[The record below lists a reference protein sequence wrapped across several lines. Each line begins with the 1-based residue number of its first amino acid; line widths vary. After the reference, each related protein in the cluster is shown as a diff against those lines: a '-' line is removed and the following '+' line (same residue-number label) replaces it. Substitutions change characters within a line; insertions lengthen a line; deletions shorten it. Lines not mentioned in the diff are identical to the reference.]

1 MAFTV
6 NGIQVAGSGKSAY
19 LYALAGGY
27 TGTEEDFNTALGNIN
42 NIINSGVTEEY
53 VNNAISTATNSTKQ
67 YVDSA
72 INTAIGMAI
81 ISSY

>member
-27 TGTEEDFNTALGNIN
+27 TGTEEDFNKTLLRIVVP
-42 NIINSGVTEEY
+42 I
-53 VNNAISTATNSTKQ
+53 
-67 YVDSA
+67 
-72 INTAIGMAI
+72 AI
-81 ISSY
+81 ILSLLICQPVHNGINKLLNNPSK